1 MAEPYDTLRF
11 NIVSRITDMYSNWSG
26 LVAECYDL
34 RDDLQTDGNPA
45 SYIGANNMAIDMGA
59 VRNNWGSGSSTLGGR
74 LLSMFDY
81 LNANIGG
88 GEVTMATILT
98 AMRDAKPDE
107 MQEFIAIV
115 DGFRVAIWDR
125 PYNETFYA
133 SLAHE
138 LKWG

>member
-1 MAEPYDTLRF
+1 
-11 NIVSRITDMYSNWSG
+11 
-26 LVAECYDL
+26 
-34 RDDLQTDGNPA
+34 
-45 SYIGANNMAIDMGA
+45 
-59 VRNNWGSGSSTLGGR
+59 NNWGGGSSTLGGR

-81 LNANIGG
+81 LNDNIGG
-88 GEVTMATILT
+88 GEVDMASILT
-98 AMRDAKPDE
+98 AMKDATPDE